1 MSAKA
6 ANGNLLWGLFN
17 GDLSPAGTPV
27 FVVSGHAVF
36 FNSIRVSFHVAF
48 LAVQVKAILSPGQY
62 EKLKTV
68 RQQAIEGTIPKR
80 RGC

>member
-1 MSAKA
+1 VPFQ
-6 ANGNLLWGLFN
+6 WRFVTRCRGL
-17 GDLSPAGTPV
+17 PAGIPI
-27 FVVSGHAVF
+27 FVVFGHAVF

-48 LAVQVKAILSPGQY
+48 LAVEVKGILSPGQY

-80 RGC
+80 RG

>member
-62 EKLKTV
+62 EKLRRFAKG
-68 RQQAIEGTIPKR
+68 RSRETIPKR
-80 RGC
+80 RG